1 MKATRAGRCLAVA
14 LAIASGAPPAAAAA
28 GAHASASASGPAAA
42 AAPAPPATST
52 STSDEAKRA
61 AITRAREAA
70 RAGDYEAALRHYED
84 ALRIQ
89 PSAKLQFNIAVC
101 HHRLMMAAPA
111 ESPEHEARRAAA
123 VRAYNEYLRAD
134 PEAPDAEEV
143 AELVRGLGG
152 TPQTENPEPWTIE
165 LVEPEAVPD
174 PPNLWD
180 ASGAG
185 TEGTGAAT
193 STASGPAPRPTP
205 PSAEQALRGRMGGF
219 IPLVVTSP
227 AQLADSGELRPLP
240 ALGLGLRGNGF
251 LGHRRRVALGGEA
264 AIATQT
270 ASARARHRLTLGW
283 IGVLVETRHPLGRG
297 RFEIGGGG
305 VVGIGWQT
313 LVYTGDAPLRCASGR
328 EASRRGGL
336 WTGAR
341 LTLAALLGPRRN
353 HELSLRVGPG
363 LAAFAPGSV
372 SATKDAE
379 GMSCEGETSAFER
392 FGLRDGAALS
402 VTVDIGYAPRF

>member
-14 LAIASGAPPAAAAA
+14 LAIASGAPAAAAAA
-28 GAHASASASGPAAA
+28 GAHAGASALGPATT
-42 AAPAPPATST
+42 P
-52 STSDEAKRA
+52 SDDARRG
-61 AITRAREAA
+61 AIDRARAAA

-89 PSAKLQFNIAVC
+89 PSAKLHFNLAVC

-111 ESPEHEARRAAA
+111 GSAEHEARRAAA
-123 VRAYNEYLRAD
+123 VSAYNEYLRAD
-134 PEAPDAEEV
+134 PDAPDAEEV

-152 TPQTENPEPWTIE
+152 TPTQSDAPEPWTVD
-165 LVEPEAVPD
+165 LVEPDAVPE
-174 PPNLWD
+174 PPSLWD
-180 ASGAG
+180 ANGAG
-185 TEGTGAAT
+185 APEGTGAAT
-193 STASGPAPRPTP
+193 STDSGPTPRPAP
-205 PSAEQALRGRMGGF
+205 PPGEPTLRGRMGGF
-219 IPLVVTSP
+219 IPLAITSP
-227 AQLADSGELRPLP
+227 AQLADSRELRPLP
-240 ALGLGLRGNGF
+240 ALGLGVRGNGF
-251 LGHRRRVALGGEA
+251 LGHRRRIALGGEA

-270 ASARARHRLTLGW
+270 ASARMRHRLTLGW

-313 LVYTGDAPLRCASGR
+313 LVYTGDAPQRCASGR

-353 HELSLRVGPG
+353 HELSLRAGPG

-379 GMSCEGETSAFER
+379 GMSCEGEPSGFER

-402 VTVDIGYAPRF
+402 VMVDIGYAPRF

>member
-14 LAIASGAPPAAAAA
+14 LAIASGAPPATAR
-28 GAHASASASGPAAA
+28 AHAPAAA
-42 AAPAPPATST
+42 TPATPASEGET
-52 STSDEAKRA
+52 AERA

-70 RAGDYEAALRHYED
+70 RAGDYATALRHYED
-84 ALRIQ
+84 ALRLQ
-89 PSAKLQFNIAVC
+89 PSGKLHFNIAVC

-111 ESPEHEARRAAA
+111 RSPAYEARRAAA
-123 VRAYNEYLRAD
+123 VKAYNDYLRAD
-134 PEAPDAEEV
+134 PDAPDAEEV
-143 AELVRGLGG
+143 AALVRALGG

-165 LVEPEAVPD
+165 LVEPDAVPD
-174 PPNLWD
+174 PPSLYD
-180 ASGAG
+180 
-185 TEGTGAAT
+185 GAAT
-193 STASGPAPRPTP
+193 PEPPRTPVDTSTPTGPAEPPPLATT
-205 PSAEQALRGRMGGF
+205 PSAEPTLRGRMGGF
-219 IPLVVTSP
+219 IPLVSSNP
-227 AQLADSGELRPLP
+227 AQLAGSSELRPLP
-240 ALGLGLRGNGF
+240 TLGLGLRGNAF
-251 LGHRRRVALGGEA
+251 LGHRRRIALGGEA

-270 ASARARHRLTLGW
+270 ASARARHRMSLGW
-283 IGVLVETRHPLGRG
+283 LGVLLEARHPLGRG

-313 LVYTGDAPLRCASGR
+313 LVYSGDDRLRCTSGR

-336 WTGAR
+336 WTAAR

-372 SATKDAE
+372 PASEDAA
-379 GMSCEGETSAFER
+379 GVSCEGEPSAFET
-392 FGLRDGAALS
+392 FGLREGAALS